1 MKGIKAKVTIIDEEN
16 GLVLAEDK
24 LIAPFREDFDP
35 ECRVTDYEFRFRFK
49 HIDYSRQL
57 FESVEYV
64 QDFFDR
70 IEKEIKDGQSNN
82 S

>member
-1 MKGIKAKVTIIDEEN
+1 MKGIKAKVTIIDDEN
-16 GLVLAEDK
+16 GLVLVEDK
-24 LIAPFREDFDP
+24 LIAPYREYINSDLP
-35 ECRVTDYEFRFRFK
+35 VTDYEFRFRFK
-49 HIDYSRQL
+49 HMDYSRQL